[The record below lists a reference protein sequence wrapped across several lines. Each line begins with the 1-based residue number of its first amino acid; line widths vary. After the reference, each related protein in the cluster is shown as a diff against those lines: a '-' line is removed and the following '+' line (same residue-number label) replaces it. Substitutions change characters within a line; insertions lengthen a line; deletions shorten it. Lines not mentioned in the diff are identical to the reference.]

1 MSNNIDFKDLWQKK
15 ISEPPALSELVSL
28 ASKLKRQL
36 LIRAI
41 LLNIVLLITAAI
53 IIGIWLT
60 YKPQFI
66 TTKIGICLV
75 IFAIISFVFVQN
87 RILPYLKK
95 EKDILNLNEHLIQ
108 LKKMRKKELFIQT
121 TMMNFYFFFL
131 SLGIFLYMYE
141 YAPKTLLSI
150 SLTYG
155 ITAAW
160 FALNWFYIRPKGI
173 KKQQEKTNSLI
184 AKFEN
189 LQKQISE
196 Q

>member
-36 LIRAI
+36 FIRAI

-75 IFAIISFVFVQN
+75 IFAIISFVFVQS

-108 LKKMRKKELFIQT
+108 LKKMRQKELFIQT
-121 TMMNFYFFFL
+121 SMMNFYFFFL

-141 YAPKTLLSI
+141 YVPKTLLSI

-189 LQKQISE
+189 LQKQITE

>member
-121 TMMNFYFFFL
+121 SMMNFYFFFL

-141 YAPKTLLSI
+141 YVPKTLLSI

-184 AKFEN
+184 AKFEA
-189 LQKQISE
+189 LQKQITE

>member
-41 LLNIVLLITAAI
+41 LLNIVLLLTAAI

-75 IFAIISFVFVQN
+75 IFAIVSFVFVQN

-95 EKDILNLNEHLIQ
+95 EKGVLNLNEHLIQ
-108 LKKMRKKELFIQT
+108 LKKMRQKELFIQT
-121 TMMNFYFFFL
+121 TMLNYYFIFL
-131 SLGIFLYMYE
+131 SLGVFLYMYE
-141 YAPKTLLSI
+141 YVPKTLLSI

-173 KKQQEKTNSLI
+173 KKQQEKTNTLI
-184 AKFEN
+184 AKFET
-189 LQKQISE
+189 LQKQITE

>member
-1 MSNNIDFKDLWQKK
+1 MKEFGIQR
-15 ISEPPALSELVSL
+15 SE
-28 ASKLKRQL
+28 
-36 LIRAI
+36 I
-41 LLNIVLLITAAI
+41 
-53 IIGIWLT
+53 
-60 YKPQFI
+60 FI

-75 IFAIISFVFVQN
+75 IFAILSFVFVQN

-108 LKKMRKKELFIQT
+108 LKKMRQKELFIQT
-121 TMMNFYFFFL
+121 SMMNFYFFFL

-141 YAPKTLLSI
+141 YVSKTLLSI
-150 SLTYG
+150 ILTYG

-189 LQKQISE
+189 LQKQITE

>member
-15 ISEPPALSELVSL
+15 ISEPPALSELVNL

-36 LIRAI
+36 FIRAI

-75 IFAIISFVFVQN
+75 IFAILSFVFVQN

-108 LKKMRKKELFIQT
+108 LKKMRQKELFIQT
-121 TMMNFYFFFL
+121 SMMNFYFFFL

-141 YAPKTLLSI
+141 YVSKTLLSI
-150 SLTYG
+150 ILTYG

-189 LQKQISE
+189 LQKQITE

>member
-15 ISEPPALSELVSL
+15 ISEPPALSELFSL

-36 LIRAI
+36 LIKTV
-41 LLNIVLLITAAI
+41 LLNIVLLLTAAI
-53 IIGIWLT
+53 IIGIWIY
-60 YKPQFI
+60 YKPQLI
-66 TTKIGICLV
+66 TTKIGISLV
-75 IFAIISFVFVQN
+75 IFAIFSFVFVQS
-87 RILPYLKK
+87 RILPYLKNEK
-95 EKDILNLNEHLIQ
+95 EILSLNEYLIQ
-108 LKKMRKKELFIQT
+108 LKKLRQKELFIQT
-121 TMMNFYFFFL
+121 TMMNIYFIL
-131 SLGIFLYMYE
+131 LALGVFLYMYE
-141 YAPKTLLSI
+141 YVPKTLLSI

-184 AKFEN
+184 AKFEI
-189 LQKQISE
+189 LQKQITE